1 MHQVIASILSINLSN
16 LALKKLHKKSK
27 VAGTLS
33 TVENVGKSLRCVGCS
48 KLCAAL
54 ACAGPRPPPL
64 SPSPSP
70 GQHQPGPGSEQQ
82 TSWGLER

>member
-1 MHQVIASILSINLSN
+1 MHQVIASIHSINLSN
-16 LALKKLHKKSK
+16 LALKKFHKKSK

-54 ACAGPRPPPL
+54 ACAGPRPPPSL
-64 SPSPSP
+64 PLPLP
-70 GQHQPGPGSEQQ
+70 WPAPAGAGQ
-82 TSWGLER
+82 